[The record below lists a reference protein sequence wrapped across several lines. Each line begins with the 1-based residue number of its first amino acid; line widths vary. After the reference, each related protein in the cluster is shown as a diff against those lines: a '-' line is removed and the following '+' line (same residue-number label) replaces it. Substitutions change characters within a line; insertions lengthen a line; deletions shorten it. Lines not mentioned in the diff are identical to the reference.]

1 MQHDRTQG
9 FQLVKKLFLICA
21 FFVSSL
27 TAPTT
32 LAERATAIFAGGC
45 FWCMEKPFDQL
56 EGVLETTSGYSG
68 GHTLNPSYEQ
78 VSSGTT
84 GHIEVLQVT
93 YDTEKVDYLTLLKTF
108 WRNVDPLD
116 DGGQF
121 CDRGEQ
127 YLSGIFV
134 ANDTQRKLAEQTQQ
148 ALQKTTFK
156 DRPIATFIHDASTF
170 YAAEPRHQNYY
181 KNNPLRYR
189 FYRYNC
195 GRDQRLNAVWKDKTL
210 PF

>member
-32 LAERATAIFAGGC
+32 LAERTTAIFAGGC

-156 DRPIATFIHDASTF
+156 DRPIATFIRDASTF

-195 GRDQRLNAVWKDKTL
+195 GRDQRLDAVWKDKTL